1 MLEWHCSFGQGPVA
15 FLQTEPCGEKERIF
29 NLRKKVYSMVSL
41 TLAAAFGSGSRYRT
55 AFRAGGT
62 ASRRPDQAQARAAAE
77 VNILILISATCCFL

>member
-55 AFRAGGT
+55 AFRAE
-62 ASRRPDQAQARAAAE
+62 ARRHVGPTRPTIRAAAE